1 MKKKI
6 LYSVIA
12 VLLIGVLVFAYMQMS
27 GNTVHKQRAKE
38 SLETFLQQ
46 TYPDMAFEIKQ
57 VGYGWTDVTYEFEVV
72 KKDSLAVETT
82 YTFYVSGME
91 PYEVFSDT
99 IHETNIDKEVSNKLS
114 AEAEQYILT
123 LLQGEV
129 PQVNSVS
136 TDVGVYDNVAE
147 AWTPKLKTPKPM
159 HIMLEIEKGDLTKE
173 QMLQQCKTI
182 QELLNNES
190 INYYLTEV
198 GYRSVE
204 NGEEIYEYASFTPD
218 QELTLNDLD

>member
-1 MKKKI
+1 M
-6 LYSVIA
+6 
-12 VLLIGVLVFAYMQMS
+12 
-27 GNTVHKQRAKE
+27 HKQRAKE

-136 TDVGVYDNVAE
+136 TDVGVYDHVAE

-159 HIMLEIEKGDLTKE
+159 HIMLEIEKGDLTRE

-204 NGEEIYEYASFTPD
+204 NGEEIYEYVSFTPD
-218 QELTLNDLD
+218 QELTLDDLD

>member
-99 IHETNIDKEVSNKLS
+99 IHETNIDKEVSNKLN

-123 LLQGEV
+123 VLQREV

-159 HIMLEIEKGDLTKE
+159 HIMIEIEKGDLTKE

-190 INYYLTEV
+190 INYYMAEV
-198 GYRSVE
+198 GYHSVE
-204 NGEEIYEYASFTPD
+204 NGEEIYEYVSYTPD
-218 QELTLNDLD
+218 QELTLDDLD

>member
-27 GNTVHKQRAKE
+27 GNTLDKQKAKE
-38 SLETFLQQ
+38 SLETFLQE
-46 TYPDMAFEIKQ
+46 TYLDTDYEIKQ
-57 VGYGWTDVTYEFEVV
+57 VGYGWTDDTYQFEVV

-82 YTFYVSGME
+82 YTFYVSGFE

-99 IHETNIDKEVSNKLS
+99 IHETNIENEVSDKLNT
-114 AEAEQYILT
+114 EAEQYILT
-123 LLQGEV
+123 LLQGKV
-129 PQVNSVS
+129 PQVDSV
-136 TDVGVYDNVAE
+136 TTNVEVYNNVTE

-159 HIMLEIEKGDLTKE
+159 HIMLEVEKGELTKE
-173 QMLQQCKTI
+173 QMLEQCKEI

-198 GYRSVE
+198 GYRSLE
-204 NGEEIYEYASFTPD
+204 NEEEMYTYVGFTPD
-218 QELTLNDLD
+218 QELTLNVLD

>member
-12 VLLIGVLVFAYMQMS
+12 VLLIGLLVIAYMQMS

-46 TYPDMAFEIKQ
+46 TYPDVAFEIKQ

-99 IHETNIDKEVSNKLS
+99 IHETNIDKEVSNKLN

-136 TDVGVYDNVAE
+136 TDVGVYDNVDV

-159 HIMLEIEKGDLTKE
+159 HIMLEIEKGELTRE

-190 INYYLTEV
+190 INYYMAEV
-198 GYRSVE
+198 GYHSVE
-204 NGEEIYEYASFTPD
+204 NGEEIYEYVSFTPD
-218 QELTLNDLD
+218 QELTLDDLD

>member
-12 VLLIGVLVFAYMQMS
+12 ITLIGVLVYAYMQMS

-38 SLETFLQQ
+38 SLETFLQE
-46 TYPDMAFEIKQ
+46 TYPDMNYEIKQ

-99 IHETNIDKEVSNKLS
+99 IRGTNIDKEVS
-114 AEAEQYILT
+114 
-123 LLQGEV
+123 
-129 PQVNSVS
+129 
-136 TDVGVYDNVAE
+136 D
-147 AWTPKLKTPKPM
+147 
-159 HIMLEIEKGDLTKE
+159 
-173 QMLQQCKTI
+173 
-182 QELLNNES
+182 
-190 INYYLTEV
+190 
-198 GYRSVE
+198 
-204 NGEEIYEYASFTPD
+204 
-218 QELTLNDLD
+218 